1 VIYGGSI
8 FACRKCHRLA
18 YPSQREDLADR
29 AARRA
34 DRLRARLGWPGSVL
48 EGAGWG
54 KPKGMHWRTY
64 ERLCDEHD
72 GLEGVVT
79 RDCIAR
85 FGLMMESESPRA

>member
-1 VIYGGSI
+1 
-8 FACRKCHRLA
+8 
-18 YPSQREDLADR
+18 
-29 AARRA
+29 
-34 DRLRARLGWPGSVL
+34 L
-48 EGAGWG
+48 EGAGWD

-72 GLEGVVT
+72 GFEGVVT